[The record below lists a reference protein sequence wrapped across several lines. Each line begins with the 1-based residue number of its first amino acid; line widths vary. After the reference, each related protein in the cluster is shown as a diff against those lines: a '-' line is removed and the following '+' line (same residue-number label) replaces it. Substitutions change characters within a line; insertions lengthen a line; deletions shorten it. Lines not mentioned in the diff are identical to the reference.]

1 MAEANLGEVLVTEGD
16 GFIRASALGS
26 PRRARSSVCES
37 KRWRGVGN
45 IYVYIYIIS
54 MVRRGPNV
62 RSCSG
67 GANSEGGIP
76 GFI

>member
-37 KRWRGVGN
+37 ERWRGVGN
-45 IYVYIYIIS
+45 IYVYIYIYIIS
-54 MVRRGPNV
+54 MVRRGAE
-62 RSCSG
+62 CSILLWRG
-67 GANSEGGIP
+67 E
-76 GFI
+76 F